1 MSSHIFS
8 TVDSNL
14 LEVKFADQLTSLI
27 LSSNSIIVIVIIVII
42 IIIIIIDNQ
51 MSIVVQLI
59 HCLRCQTGT

>member
-42 IIIIIIDNQ
+42 IIIIDNK